1 MLYVTEGYSALS
13 PWRGPLFVIGIWRS
27 GTSLLY
33 ALLNKHPQ
41 ISLLY
46 EGDLYRLRPLFWIP
60 RAASSWLARWD
71 LWNGALKRHGLDTGR
86 IPSSVSRL
94 QTAMEKAYQ
103 EYAFQKGALI
113 WGEKSTFCYDS
124 LTRLARTFPDARFI
138 IIWRDP
144 AAICSSVIRAAEEP
158 CWFDRRG
165 MTSLALLGCKV
176 LKTQCDWLVS
186 RGARVHQIEYEALV
200 KDPADVMAGVCTFLG
215 VPFVPSI
222 ASLEGADRSAICG
235 GNQHFL
241 VKSERIVSSLERS
254 EVLPA
259 DLKRRIER
267 YVSLWREES
276 GDTWPMVSFP
286 QSTDS
291 GKLSPW
297 QRLVDRAA
305 YHWLRTFEFIV
316 ALVYCFAP
324 FWLLRGIQAARTR
337 TSPHSPR
344 GVLPRLVQCVAR
356 CYLGKRRGND
366 AIQSSPR
373 SAGR

>member
-1 MLYVTEGYSALS
+1 MSYVTEGCSALA

-41 ISLLY
+41 VSLLY

-186 RGARVHQIEYEALV
+186 RGARVHQIEYEAFGQGSCRCDGGRLHLPRCPLRSFHRLSGGSRPVSHLRGEPALPGEIRTHCLFARALGGSSRGSQKENRTICVLV
-200 KDPADVMAGVCTFLG
+200 ARREWGYLANG
-215 VPFVPSI
+215 FVPP
-222 ASLEGADRSAICG
+222 E
-235 GNQHFL
+235 H
-241 VKSERIVSSLERS
+241 
-254 EVLPA
+254 
-259 DLKRRIER
+259 
-267 YVSLWREES
+267 
-276 GDTWPMVSFP
+276 
-286 QSTDS
+286 
-291 GKLSPW
+291 
-297 QRLVDRAA
+297 
-305 YHWLRTFEFIV
+305 
-316 ALVYCFAP
+316 
-324 FWLLRGIQAARTR
+324 
-337 TSPHSPR
+337 
-344 GVLPRLVQCVAR
+344 
-356 CYLGKRRGND
+356 
-366 AIQSSPR
+366 
-373 SAGR
+373 